1 MNFNNQST
9 DQPKS
14 SKAIRTMIVDD
25 SKEAMVFLKDFLD
38 YQQQINVVANAT
50 DGAECLA
57 LAPSVYP
64 ELIIMDYRMPVM
76 DGIRATRGLR
86 AASFQGRI
94 IVITLD
100 SDPQIEQAAIAAGAD
115 GFCQKA
121 ELLEKLMPIIEK
133 LFAGR

>member
-1 MNFNNQST
+1 
-9 DQPKS
+9 
-14 SKAIRTMIVDD
+14 MIVDD

-57 LAPSVYP
+57 LAPSVHP